1 MSRLVV
7 VSNRVAVP
15 GQNQTGGLAVALH
28 DALSERGGIWFGWSG
43 RTVRGES
50 GELHEQEEGG
60 IRYLTMDLS
69 REDNDSYYNGFANR
83 TLWPLLHFRLDLV
96 DYTRETREG
105 YRKVNALFADR
116 LAPRL
121 RDDDTVW
128 IHDYHLI
135 PLAALLRE
143 RGLPVI
149 WTYVAY
155 LDSAEDAG
163 VWGTRTNTPDSLQ
176 NIRHGSE
183 RAQIDPRAQVE
194 PGDIVM
200 HKRMA
205 SPFFET
211 NLWSL
216 LTFHRIDTLI
226 ITGGSTSGCVRA
238 CSVDSLSR
246 GFRTIVV
253 EECVAD
259 KHEIPHFA
267 NLADMM
273 LKYADVEPVAEV
285 ERQLQALPR

>member
-1 MSRLVV
+1 MPIMETSDLTARQYWEQVKANPNRAKFGFGSRPAIVNIDVQRAYTDLDAF
-7 VSNRVAVP
+7 RTAYQTDP
-15 GQNQTGGLAVALH
+15 RQIEHINQ
-28 DALSERGGIWFGWSG
+28 LS
-43 RTVRGES
+43 
-50 GELHEQEEGG
+50 
-60 IRYLTMDLS
+60 
-69 REDNDSYYNGFANR
+69 
-83 TLWPLLHFRLDLV
+83 
-96 DYTRETREG
+96 
-105 YRKVNALFADR
+105 
-116 LAPRL
+116 
-121 RDDDTVW
+121 
-128 IHDYHLI
+128 
-135 PLAALLRE
+135 ALLRE
-143 RGLPVI
+143 RGLPVV

-163 VWGTRTNTPDSLQ
+163 VWGTRTDTPDSLQ
-176 NIRHGSE
+176 NIKHGSE
-183 RAQIDPRAQVE
+183 RAQLDPRADVQ

-216 LTFHRIDTLI
+216 LTFHRVDTLI

-246 GFRTIVV
+246 GFRTIVA
-253 EECVAD
+253 EEAVAD

-285 ERQLQALPR
+285 ARRIGALPR